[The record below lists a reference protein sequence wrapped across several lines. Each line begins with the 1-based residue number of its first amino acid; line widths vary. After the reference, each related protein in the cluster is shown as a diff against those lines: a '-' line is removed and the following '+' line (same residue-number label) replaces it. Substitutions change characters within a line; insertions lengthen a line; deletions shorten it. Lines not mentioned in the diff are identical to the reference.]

1 MVRVSCNWPLDST
14 DHVLCFYFV
23 MFGYNLPIK
32 HDASKNTLG
41 HSGGHNE
48 RKRRRNS
55 GGGNLAFHLIVIMIL
70 KQNRCTALGTALFLL
85 YFLVL

>member
-41 HSGGHNE
+41 HSGGHSE
-48 RKRRRNS
+48 RK
-55 GGGNLAFHLIVIMIL
+55 GEEIVGEEIL
-70 KQNRCTALGTALFLL
+70 LFI
-85 YFLVL
+85 